1 MLKEQGVALTSTS
14 SPGGFADLDTAIVT
28 RVVHQTVDK
37 AIKVRQTLCGC
48 ASSPQLRWC
57 PPGLPSHS
65 RMRVLSRLAVSQTMH
80 ADFMEEMAAEINE
93 LDRLKDLEN
102 SVGQMSER
110 LGSLEALM
118 QKLVDK

>member
-14 SPGGFADLDTAIVT
+14 SPGGLTDQDTTIIT

-37 AIKVRQTLCGC
+37 AIKVRQTLRGC
-48 ASSPQLRWC
+48 ASSPQLWWC
-57 PPGLPSHS
+57 PPGLPSRS

-80 ADFMEEMAAEINE
+80 ADFMEEMAAEMNE